1 VPRRN
6 FIEIMKKVEIISE
19 KVVFDDKFKVLETRL
34 QFEKFDGQ
42 MSELV
47 RRLTYERGDAAA
59 ALLWHRDRQRL
70 LLVEQ
75 FRHATFEKGP
85 GWLVE
90 TVAGMVKPG
99 EEPEAAMRREI
110 LEETGYQ
117 VGDLDFIAAFYLS
130 PGGSSERLF
139 LYYAEVD
146 ESDLVDS
153 GGGAAGEHEDI
164 RLVEYSRSAIEA
176 ALERGE
182 IVDAKTLVA
191 VQWWQLK
198 KQF

>member
-1 VPRRN
+1 
-6 FIEIMKKVEIISE
+6 MKKVQIISE

-42 MSELV
+42 MSEPV
-47 RRLTYERGDAAA
+47 RRLTFERGDAAA
-59 ALLWHRDRQRL
+59 ALLWHRDRQKL

-75 FRHATFEKGP
+75 FRCPTYKKGP
-85 GWLVE
+85 GWIIE

-117 VGDLDFIAAFYLS
+117 VRELKYIGKFYLS

-139 LYYAEVD
+139 LYYGEV
-146 ESDLVDS
+146 E
-153 GGGAAGEHEDI
+153 
-164 RLVEYSRSAIEA
+164 
-176 ALERGE
+176 
-182 IVDAKTLVA
+182 
-191 VQWWQLK
+191 
-198 KQF
+198 